1 MQLFPFSS
9 CLHRSHAEQTDVE
22 KNQAMLF
29 LNVYDLTPA
38 NNYLYWFGLGFYHSG
53 IEVHGLEYAFGADV
67 EPTTGVF
74 EVEPRNCPGYVFR
87 RSILLGSTDMSRS
100 EICSFMDLISDQYQG
115 NTYNLIY
122 KNCNHFTDEVCH
134 CLTGKR
140 IPGWVNRLARIGSFI
155 ESVLPESAQTTPLR
169 HFPESHFPESQMYSV
184 DGSDSDASSATEES
198 EMEDVDRHV
207 LISSHGNVGLS
218 DRPPMRLAKDRL

>member
-1 MQLFPFSS
+1 MQLFPFFS
-9 CLHRSHAEQTDVE
+9 CLDGSRAGKTDVE
-22 KNQAMLF
+22 KNQVMLF

-38 NNYLYWFGLGFYHSG
+38 NKYLYWFGLGFYHSG

-67 EPTTGVF
+67 EPTSGVF
-74 EVEPRNCPGYVFR
+74 EVEPRHCPDYVLR

-100 EICSFMDLISDQYQG
+100 EICSFMDLIADQYQG

-122 KNCNHFTDEVCH
+122 KNCNHFTDEVSH

-140 IPGWVNRLARIGSFI
+140 IPGWVNRLARIGSVI

-169 HFPESHFPESQMYSV
+169 QFSESQTYS
-184 DGSDSDASSATEES
+184 DWSDSDTSSGTEES
-198 EMEDVDRHV
+198 ETEDVDHHV
-207 LISSHGNVGLS
+207 LISAHGNVGFS
-218 DRPPMRLAKDRL
+218 DGQPVWQAKNRL